1 MKNMS
6 AEQSTQTYSSFSGC
20 DIVASFN
27 GSIIGELQAISYSI
41 NREKVPVY
49 TMGSAEPRSFSR
61 GKRAIAG
68 NLVFISFNRDALLC
82 ELGTGPK
89 ISKYHANDAYY
100 FDQNNMP
107 RFMSVAD
114 WDSYMDKY
122 SNPNGEANGAT
133 EGNNGETGG
142 TVMDLVNDSA
152 TPVYADEILPFDITI
167 SFANEYGQKAV
178 VVLYGVELLNE
189 GIGFSIDAVTTEKAY
204 TFVCRAVDTMKAVGE
219 DNPGKIYTNW

>member
-1 MKNMS
+1 MKNMT
-6 AEQSTQTYSSFSGC
+6 AEQYTQTYSSFSGC

-89 ISKYHANDAYY
+89 ISKYHANDA
-100 FDQNNMP
+100 
-107 RFMSVAD
+107 
-114 WDSYMDKY
+114 
-122 SNPNGEANGAT
+122 
-133 EGNNGETGG
+133 
-142 TVMDLVNDSA
+142 
-152 TPVYADEILPFDITI
+152 
-167 SFANEYGQKAV
+167 
-178 VVLYGVELLNE
+178 
-189 GIGFSIDAVTTEKAY
+189 
-204 TFVCRAVDTMKAVGE
+204 
-219 DNPGKIYTNW
+219 